1 MILKNTFAFFKI
13 KPVASLGFLFAT
25 SSLMV
30 GVWAAAL
37 PFMKERMG
45 LSDADLGLIL
55 LLAPLGSLTAVFLS
69 TKIFR
74 NVKVGHWLGVG
85 NIIQALLFC
94 VEVYAPYP
102 WLFGLALFFRGGLG
116 FLNGVA
122 SNAVASRFE
131 KEYNKKFL
139 NTFHAIYSIGG
150 VLGAALAALM
160 FKLNLGS
167 TTQILSALAIIL
179 IGIAF
184 LKKKYVLHDYFIHSG
199 SGYRM
204 PNKSILGLSFI
215 CLVVFMAE
223 GSVVDWSSIYLSRD
237 IAAPLSIISLGYG
250 GFFVAMTLGRLNG
263 DVLVPL
269 IGEKKIVVLGTLLA
283 AVGFLLV
290 SQSEMAYVVISG
302 FILTG
307 VGCCFIVPVLF
318 GAPAHIPN
326 VSQVEGF
333 GMITSGGLI
342 GFLAGPSIIGLISEQ
357 FNLSVGFMFVV
368 FMLCLAAFVGGRS
381 SLLKQ

>member
-1 MILKNTFAFFKI
+1 MLLQNTFNFFKI
-13 KPVASLGFLFAT
+13 KPVASLGFLFGT

-45 LSDADLGLIL
+45 LSDADLGFIL
-55 LLAPLGSLTAVFLS
+55 LLAPLGALTAVFLS

-74 NVKVGHWLGVG
+74 NIKVGHWLGVG
-85 NIIQALLFC
+85 NIIQAILFC

-102 WLFGLALFFRGGLG
+102 WVFGLALFFRGGLG
-116 FLNGVA
+116 FLNGLA

-139 NTFHAIYSIGG
+139 NTFHAIYSVAGA
-150 VLGAALAALM
+150 LGAGLAALM

-167 TTQILSALAIIL
+167 TTQILTTLAIIL
-179 IGIAF
+179 VGIAF
-184 LKKKYVLHDYFIHSG
+184 LKKNYVLHDYYIHSG
-199 SGYRM
+199 SGYSL
-204 PNKSILGLSFI
+204 PNKSIIGLSFI

-223 GSVVDWSSIYLSRD
+223 GSVVDWSSIYLKRD
-237 IAAPLSIISLGYG
+237 IVAPLSLISLGYG

-269 IGEKKIVVLGTLLA
+269 IGEKRIVVLGTLLA
-283 AVGFLLV
+283 ACGFLLV
-290 SQSEMAYVVISG
+290 SQSDIAYLVILG

-307 VGCCFIVPVLF
+307 AGCCFIVPVLF

-342 GFLAGPSIIGLISEQ
+342 GFLAGPSLIGLIAEQ
-357 FNLSVGFMFVV
+357 WSLSAGFMFVV
-368 FMLCLAAFVGGRS
+368 FMLCIAAFVGGRS
-381 SLLKQ
+381 GLLK